1 LSVAKKTARRRFEGC
16 QGAVPLNRR
25 KKRI

>member
-1 LSVAKKTARRRFEGC
+1 LSVAKKTARRWFEGC